1 MTKYTTLT
9 TTKQSAANLTPL
21 SRSYLIAI
29 QTLLLR
35 SSTSHPLTEGP
46 VSTSHET
53 FETRL
58 QFSTSSLTQT
68 DSVKK
73 SILAV
78 HVWSSHSTPT
88 LQSNLSSTLSSLSS
102 LSTTSSSKSPFL
114 PPSSTFLIQI
124 LAHASISFSTTSPTT
139 CASTF
144 HYVPSLTSSLDQNP
158 TFVLVPSPTFSLFFN
173 PTFSMN
179 HSPSAGRPK
188 KGVEIEMRPGYN
200 VSNYFS
206 LITFFLRVSSDLKVM
221 VMLILWIK
229 IVACHWQLLEHSFY
243 SAFSLGQNLRSDL
256 DSEPAIQTDK
266 RVTDTLIST
275 RISLTVVIKLEA
287 QYLSKKWNAREH
299 EKSVNH
305 ESGASKFQTF
315 RVFFLLHR

>member
-1 MTKYTTLT
+1 MFGPVIQHQRYNQICHQLCLRFHHYQQPLHQNHHIYPHPPRLSFKYLRMLPYLSLLHRRPHVHRLSIMFPVLHPRLI
-9 TTKQSAANLTPL
+9 KILLSCWFPVPL
-21 SRSYLIAI
+21 SRC
-29 QTLLLR
+29 
-35 SSTSHPLTEGP
+35 
-46 VSTSHET
+46 
-53 FETRL
+53 
-58 QFSTSSLTQT
+58 FSIPHSRWIPAQ
-68 DSVKK
+68 VQ
-73 SILAV
+73 AV
-78 HVWSSHSTPT
+78 
-88 LQSNLSSTLSSLSS
+88 
-102 LSTTSSSKSPFL
+102 
-114 PPSSTFLIQI
+114 
-124 LAHASISFSTTSPTT
+124 
-139 CASTF
+139 
-144 HYVPSLTSSLDQNP
+144 
-158 TFVLVPSPTFSLFFN
+158 
-173 PTFSMN
+173 
-179 HSPSAGRPK
+179 PK
-188 KGVEIEMRPGYN
+188 NGVEIEMRPGYN

-275 RISLTVVIKLEA
+275 RRGLTVVIKLEA

-305 ESGASKFQTF
+305 EPGASKFQTF

>member
-21 SRSYLIAI
+21 SRSYLTAI
-29 QTLLLR
+29 QTLSLR

-68 DSVKK
+68 DSIKK

-144 HYVPSLTSSLDQNP
+144 HYVPSFTSSLDQNP
-158 TFVLVPSPTFSLFFN
+158 TFVLVPSPTFLLFFN

-179 HSPSAGRPK
+179 PSPSAGRPK
-188 KGVEIEMRPGYN
+188 NGVEIEMRPGYN

-256 DSEPAIQTDK
+256 DNEPAIQTDK

-275 RISLTVVIKLEA
+275 RRGLTVVIKLEA

-305 ESGASKFQTF
+305 EPGASKFQTF
-315 RVFFLLHR
+315 RVFFLLHC